1 MPASGS
7 LPSARAESGAS
18 GRPSAGRRASARD
31 ASPSLVSNRRRVGY
45 ALSAVLMAEVV
56 GTIGFHVIEGAS
68 WINAF
73 YFESMLATGQGPP
86 FPLATDTGK
95 VFASLM
101 GFVSVGSVVS
111 AIVLTIGPL
120 AVQIWREGIDRFERE
135 ARRLT
140 EEAEGGIRRFEEEL
154 EGKKGSG

>member
-1 MPASGS
+1 
-7 LPSARAESGAS
+7 
-18 GRPSAGRRASARD
+18 
-31 ASPSLVSNRRRVGY
+31 
-45 ALSAVLMAEVV
+45 MAEVV